1 LAGEVSGVTGAV
13 RRRHRGILPGFI
25 PTIGFTV
32 TYLSLIV
39 LIPLA
44 FLVLRASG
52 VGWQGLAQVAAS
64 TRVQAAF
71 RTSFGIAFIAAI
83 IDTVFGLL
91 VAWVLVR
98 YRFPGRRWLD
108 GLVDLPIAL
117 PTAVAG
123 ITLTGLYSDTGW
135 LGAPLAALGI
145 QVAFTPLG
153 ILVALTFI
161 GLPFVV
167 RTVQPVLVDLTRD
180 VEEAAMTLGARPAQI
195 FRRILLPQLVPALLT
210 GLALAFGRGIGE
222 YGSVIFIAGNMPG
235 ISEIVPLLIVTRLE
249 QFDYVGASVL
259 GTGMLAMSFVFL
271 LLINGLQQMSRKRL
285 GF

>member
-1 LAGEVSGVTGAV
+1 MV
-13 RRRHRGILPGFI
+13 RRRHRGPLPGFV
-25 PTIGFTV
+25 PTLGFTM
-32 TYLSLIV
+32 TYLSLVV

-52 VGWQGLAQVAAS
+52 VSWHGLLQIVTS
-64 TRVQAAF
+64 PRVLAAF
-71 RTSFGIAFIAAI
+71 RASFGIAFAAAV
-83 IDTVFGLL
+83 IDAAAGLL

-98 YRFPGRRWLD
+98 YRFPGRRLLD

-135 LGAPLAALGI
+135 LGAPLAAAGI

-167 RTVQPVLVDLTRD
+167 RTVQPVLADLTRD
-180 VEEAAMTLGARPAQI
+180 VEEAATTLGARPGQI
-195 FRRILLPQLVPALLT
+195 FRRILLPQLFPALLT

-249 QFDYVGASVL
+249 QFDYIGAAVL
-259 GTGMLAMSFVFL
+259 GTVMLAVSFLFML
-271 LLINGLQQMSRKRL
+271 TINGLQQMSRERL